1 MPIANALLAGGGRGN
16 GKRGQRNQYEQVA
29 SGGRQRGNRQHIVAN
44 SFFSFLRA
52 LAAVADFFLFAVI
65 D

>member
-1 MPIANALLAGGGRGN
+1 MPIANALLAGGRGK
-16 GKRGQRNQYEQVA
+16 GQRGQRNQYEQVA
-29 SGGRQRGNRQHIVAN
+29 SGGRQTGNRQHIVAN

-52 LAAVADFFLFAVI
+52 LAAVADFFLLAVI

>member
-1 MPIANALLAGGGRGN
+1 MPIANALLAGGRGN

-29 SGGRQRGNRQHIVAN
+29 SGGRQTGNRQHIVAN

-52 LAAVADFFLFAVI
+52 LAAVADFFLLAVI